1 MSLLFFAAGLVLF
14 LWSMRQLEISIG
26 RLGSHSLK
34 QLIKDYTRTPLQ
46 GVLVGVTATAI
57 LQSSSFVGLIT
68 LAFVGAGIMPLRN
81 AIGII
86 LGSNLGTTLT
96 GWIVTLLGF
105 KLNIAEFYILMLGVA
120 ALGLL
125 VAPSKKRMTR
135 WFRVLFSFSL
145 LLMGLFL
152 MKDSIDFLHEYVDTE
167 LLKTLHPVLF
177 FLLGMG
183 LTAVTQSSS
192 ATMMIAL
199 SAIHQGIITLPN
211 AAALIIGADLG
222 TTSTVILG
230 SLQGSITKR
239 QVALVHFLFNLIV
252 DLSALMALPL
262 LLLFIRD
269 GLQISDPLFA
279 LVAIHSTFNFFG
291 ILAFL
296 PFVNWLERTVKRI
309 FPTPKESELSTKQV
323 SYQVVSLALT
333 AAEKDLKHLL
343 LTVVALNTRRFK
355 LSPPIPKK
363 STNGSD
369 MRPLFMRSSVDV
381 TYQSIKEIESKLA
394 DYLLDI
400 QKQDLST
407 EQLQLTLRFQVC
419 LRDTLYAAKSLKD
432 ANDDLEM
439 LAEFDDFSAA
449 PSLQQLKQE
458 TQIFY
463 QRLVDWL
470 SQDDSDG
477 NHNPSEPFLAQI
489 KHTHDRFNATIYEL
503 IDNQQLPH
511 EAASMTLNVNREV
524 LLSSRSL
531 LNAALHL
538 KQSVN
543 EPSSI
548 TSLLK

>member
-14 LWSMRQLEISIG
+14 LWAMRQLEISIG
-26 RLGSHSLK
+26 RLGSQSLK
-34 QLIKDYTRTPLQ
+34 QLIQDYTRTPLH

-81 AIGII
+81 AIGIV

-105 KLNIAEFYILMLGVA
+105 KLNIAEFYILMLGIA

-125 VAPSKKRMTR
+125 LSPSKKRMTR

-152 MKDSIDFLHEYVDTE
+152 MKDSIDFLHQYIDTD
-167 LLKTLHPVLF
+167 LLQSLHPILF

-183 LTAVTQSSS
+183 LTAITQSSS

-230 SLQGSITKR
+230 SIHGSVIKR

-252 DLSALMALPL
+252 DLTALFALPIL
-262 LLLFIRD
+262 LMLINDWLR
-269 GLQISDPLFA
+269 ISDPLFA

-296 PFVNWLERTVKRI
+296 PFVNWLETTVQRL
-309 FPTPKESELSTKQV
+309 FPRPKETVLSTEQV
-323 SYQVVSLALT
+323 SCCVVSMALT
-333 AAEKDLKHLL
+333 AAEKDLNQLL
-343 LTVVALNTRRFK
+343 LTIITLNAKRLKLNQQLNNALASQPQT
-355 LSPPIPKK
+355 PP
-363 STNGSD
+363 
-369 MRPLFMRSSVDV
+369 MFLQSSVDT
-381 TYQSIKEIESKLA
+381 TYQRIKQVESKLA
-394 DYLLDI
+394 DYLIDI
-400 QKQDLST
+400 QKQDPTT
-407 EQLQLTLRFQVC
+407 EQLKVILRFQVC
-419 LRDTLYAAKSLKD
+419 LRDALYAAKSLKD
-432 ANDDLEM
+432 AENDLEM
-439 LAEFDDFSAA
+439 LAEFDGLPAEPA
-449 PSLQQLKQE
+449 LQQLK
-458 TQIFY
+458 TQTLVFY
-463 QRLVDWL
+463 QHLL
-470 SQDDSDG
+470 SKLMTQQDDTRL
-477 NHNPSEPFLAQI
+477 NPAIDSLALI
-489 KHTHDRFNATIYEL
+489 KQTHDQFNDAIYQL

-531 LNAALHL
+531 LNAAMHL
-538 KQSVN
+538 KESVE